1 MRCVL
6 FRDNNG
12 WHWVVH
18 RLEEGTPV
26 CHSGALQYEDR
37 DAAISDALRR
47 LPSGVT
53 IEVEDISNEWA
64 V

>member
-1 MRCVL
+1 
-6 FRDNNG
+6 
-12 WHWVVH
+12 VVH